1 MVVGV
6 LRLSY
11 SLPGNA
17 TLKGKRQIVRRIVE
31 RTRNRFNAAVSEV
44 DLLDEPRRAVLGVAV
59 TSNEGSHANEMLDK
73 IQAFT
78 LGLTEAVL
86 VDSRIEL
93 IPVGELEHGLV
104 RDTGYLPADWSEDR

>member
-17 TLKGKRQIVRRIVE
+17 TLKGKRQVVRRIVD
-31 RTRNRFNAAVSEV
+31 RTRNRFNAAVAEV
-44 DLLDEPRRAVLGVAV
+44 DSLDEPRRAVLAVAV
-59 TSNEGSHANEMLDK
+59 VSNDGSHVNSMLDQ
-73 IQAFT
+73 IQSFT

-86 VDSRIEL
+86 VDSRMEL
-93 IPVGELEHGLV
+93 LPMGELEHGSG
-104 RDTGYLPADWSEDR
+104 RARGYPSADWSGEP